1 MVTASE
7 ASTATP
13 FCAEKKRWL
22 LFGAPL
28 TATWYE
34 FDDKKL
40 ARHTGFFAV
49 STQSVLLS
57 EIRNMV
63 IEQSAVQKWF
73 GLSSVRV
80 ATANPAVPEF
90 VVMNI
95 RNGAAFAARLQ
106 RLQQQTEVP
115 EVFTAD

>member
-1 MVTASE
+1 MITASE

-13 FCAEKKRWL
+13 ACAEKKRWL

-34 FDDKKL
+34 FNSKQL
-40 ARHTGFFAV
+40 TLHTGLFAV
-49 STQSVLLS
+49 TTQSIFLS

-63 IEQSAVQKWF
+63 LEQNILQKWF
-73 GLSSVRV
+73 GLSSVHI

-90 VVMNI
+90 VVKNI
-95 RNGAAFAARLQ
+95 RNGAAFAAELRRLWE
-106 RLQQQTEVP
+106 QTGAPTE
-115 EVFTAD
+115 FTAD